1 MQLCV
6 GDLSSWEFPV
16 QRSCYCQKDGFHCR
30 LINGFSVGRILRDG
44 FGLTVDSL
52 REAEPESMGQGLG
65 LFVGNRSQSFLAG
78 APRVTGTDK
87 VQPLVLKTKSN
98 LKPGKAKLN
107 GKQY

>member
-1 MQLCV
+1 
-6 GDLSSWEFPV
+6 
-16 QRSCYCQKDGFHCR
+16 
-30 LINGFSVGRILRDG
+30 
-44 FGLTVDSL
+44 
-52 REAEPESMGQGLG
+52 MGQGLG